1 MNFGHVCDSVW
12 QALGAGSVCDSAV
25 MALVASG
32 ACLVCVALAGRYDAF
47 AVNGQLNRPH
57 NLLLRTAT
65 LSVLLTQA
73 LCLSFRE
80 SLLLGWILGALLF
93 ACITDCQECQVYCFT
108 WWIGGSAAVVWLLS
122 VLGRGVPVPWAE
134 WLCYC
139 ILQEA
144 VFFKAYGRADCHAFC
159 VCGAVYTV
167 LGRGFS
173 YYLLHMTISMVLL
186 AFFQWRKGNIASS
199 GKLYEPVPF
208 MPYIVLAFMLTLL
221 AV

>member
-1 MNFGHVCDSVW
+1 MNFGHVCDSV
-12 QALGAGSVCDSAV
+12 L

-32 ACLVCVALAGRYDAF
+32 VCLGCVALARRYDAF
-47 AVNGQLNRPH
+47 AVDGQSNLPY

-65 LSVLLTQA
+65 LGVLLTQA
-73 LCLSFRE
+73 LHISFWE
-80 SLLLGWILGALLF
+80 SLLLGCILGVLFF

-108 WWIGGSAAVVWLLS
+108 WWIGGSVALVWLLS
-122 VLGRGVPVPWAE
+122 ALGGGVPVPWAE

-173 YYLLHMTISMVLL
+173 YYLLHMIISMVLL
-186 AFFQWRKGNIASS
+186 TFFQWRKGNITSN
-199 GKLYEPVPF
+199 GELYEPIPF
-208 MPYIVLAFMLTLL
+208 MPYIVLAFVLTLMT
-221 AV
+221 V